1 MRKEEIEERENRN
14 AETILLDWIGLL
26 GKAHYKL
33 LNPNKNKTRT
43 KIPWLVVMDSFFF
56 CT

>member
-14 AETILLDWIGLL
+14 AETILLDWIRLDWAVLL

-33 LNPNKNKTRT
+33 FNPKKNRTRT
-43 KIPWLVVMDSFFF
+43 KISWLCCDG
-56 CT
+56 

>member
-33 LNPNKNKTRT
+33 LNPNKE
-43 KIPWLVVMDSFFF
+43 IFSSHPHGSF
-56 CT
+56 